1 MHPGTRKPPPRPGSD
16 AGNFAVVPSL
26 HRTEE
31 DTGMTRKGKAGWAAA
46 ALVAGLG
53 GATSLAAPADGR
65 WIHIRVVD
73 GDDRQTNV
81 KVNMPL
87 SALITMADSIEDD
100 HFKDGH
106 VTIGHEGIDA
116 AKLREAW
123 QSVRNAKDMNFITVE
138 SDDETV
144 KVAKSG
150 RFMIAH
156 VHDSR
161 NGKGADG
168 EQVQVRVPLE
178 VVDALLDAPDGQ
190 FNVKSALEALAAQ
203 HTGDLVTVTDGSSRV
218 RIWIDDKADPE

>member
-1 MHPGTRKPPPRPGSD
+1 
-16 AGNFAVVPSL
+16 
-26 HRTEE
+26 
-31 DTGMTRKGKAGWAAA
+31 MTRKGKAVWAA
-46 ALVAGLG
+46 VAVVTLG
-53 GATSLAAPADGR
+53 IGSAMALAAPADGK

-73 GDDRQTNV
+73 GDEKQTSV

-87 SALITMADSIEDD
+87 TALVTMADSIEDE

-106 VTIGHEGIDA
+106 ITIGHEGIDA

-123 QSVRNAKDMNFITVE
+123 QSVRNAKDMDFITVE

-150 RFMIAH
+150 RFMIAR
-156 VHDSR
+156 VHDQRS
-161 NGKGADG
+161 GKGADG

-190 FNVKSALEALAAQ
+190 FNIKSALEALAAQ
-203 HTGDLVTVTDGSSRV
+203 HTGELVTVTDGASRV
-218 RIWIDDKADPE
+218 RIWIDDKADTE